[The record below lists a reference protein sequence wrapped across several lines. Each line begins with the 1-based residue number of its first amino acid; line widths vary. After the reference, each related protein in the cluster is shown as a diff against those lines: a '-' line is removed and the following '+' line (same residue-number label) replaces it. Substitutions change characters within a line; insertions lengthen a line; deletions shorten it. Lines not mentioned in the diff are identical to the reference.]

1 MVGAVIINLKKVN
14 MNIIKK
20 FSGVLLIVVL
30 FASCKNVKD
39 PEFKSLGGFH
49 LKNIGLQQATLGFNV
64 SYFNPNSFGVTV
76 REAEAD
82 VYIDSVYMGRFTQDL
97 PVAVNSNADFTI
109 PISGSIAL
117 SNLLKFNVQNLPD
130 RTISIRATGTIKV
143 GKAGIFITK
152 PIQYEGRHS
161 LAELHLSF

>member
-1 MVGAVIINLKKVN
+1 
-14 MNIIKK
+14 MNK
-20 FSGVLLIVVL
+20 LLTYLSIAAMVVL

-39 PEFKSLGGFH
+39 PQFKGLGDFH

-82 VYIDSVYMGRFTQDL
+82 VYIDSVYMGKFTQDV
-97 PVAVNSNADFTI
+97 PVVVTRNADFSI

-130 RTISIRATGTIKV
+130 RTISIRAIGTIKV
-143 GKAGIFITK
+143 GKAGLFITK
-152 PIQYEGRHS
+152 PVEYEGRHS